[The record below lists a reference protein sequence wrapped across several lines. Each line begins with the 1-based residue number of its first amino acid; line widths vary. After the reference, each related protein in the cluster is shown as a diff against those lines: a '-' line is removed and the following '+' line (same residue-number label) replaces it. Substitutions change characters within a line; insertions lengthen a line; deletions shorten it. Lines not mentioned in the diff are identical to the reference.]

1 MDMNKRQ
8 IQVYGGLVEQL
19 LGFSQMQNAMLL
31 AENVL
36 VKSPKWLQL
45 GSTVLALPILC
56 MLLFPSLSIASQI
69 GQSGSGFLLAQNT
82 VQRQRRVALVI
93 GNAAYVNTRPLSNPS
108 NDATDIAQA
117 LQGLG
122 FEVILLKNA
131 GQQQMDVAVGE
142 FSRKLRQ
149 SDVGLF
155 YYAGHAVQVGKRNYL
170 IPIDAKINRDEN
182 INAVSVPLEKIL
194 WGMANSGNS
203 INLVLLDACRDNP
216 FPANWR
222 SVWESNSR
230 GLASVTAEGTLISF
244 ATSPDEKALDGD
256 GRNSPYT
263 ASVLQ
268 HIGEPGLPVELMFKK
283 VRQSVSERTGK
294 KQRTSEENYLIGDFI
309 FKPRDIDFTPL
320 TPLPSKPRIS
330 PPIQPVDPPAAAS
343 GSVVSV
349 PSSETAALEFFNK
362 GREKS
367 KSYQNQNQEEA
378 ILAYG
383 QAIKLKPDYAEAYY
397 YRGYAREIKQDYNG
411 AIEDYDQAI
420 KYKPDYGLAYKGRG
434 DIRPNLMSRDN
445 QSALVDLNQAIKL
458 LQLNTDQESKE
469 ALPEAHHRRGKVRMA
484 TGNIQGAIDD
494 FNEMLNLQ
502 TALAD
507 ETTNEDG
514 LTSYFSVPSY
524 GYTLREEAYLKL
536 GNPRKAISDY
546 SELIKQN
553 PEYRAEKYYARD
565 IVAENYYAR
574 GVVYESLADKQNAIA
589 DFQKALEIYRKNYNA
604 DGYKRVENR
613 LKKFNITVSKYP
625 EKTNN

>member
-1 MDMNKRQ
+1 
-8 IQVYGGLVEQL
+8 
-19 LGFSQMQNAMLL
+19 
-31 AENVL
+31 
-36 VKSPKWLQL
+36 
-45 GSTVLALPILC
+45 
-56 MLLFPSLSIASQI
+56 LSIASQI

-93 GNAAYVNTRPLSNPS
+93 GNAAYVNIRPLSNPS
-108 NDATDIAQA
+108 NDATDIAQV

-155 YYAGHAVQVGKRNYL
+155 YYAGHAVQVGKKNYL
-170 IPIDAKINRDEN
+170 IPIDAKINKDEN
-182 INAVSVPLEKIL
+182 INSVSVPLEKIL
-194 WGMANSGNS
+194 GGMANSGNS

-309 FKPRDIDFTPL
+309 FKPRDIDFTPSSSKAQIS
-320 TPLPSKPRIS
+320 TPIN
-330 PPIQPVDPPAAAS
+330 PVNFPATA
-343 GSVVSV
+343 
-349 PSSETAALEFFNK
+349 SETAALEFFNRGQK
-362 GREKS
+362 KLRD
-367 KSYQNQNQEEA
+367 YTNNRYNEEA
-378 ILAYG
+378 ILEYS
-383 QAIKLKPDYAEAYY
+383 QAIKLKPDYAAAYY
-397 YRGYAREIKQDYNG
+397 YRGYARESIYDYNG
-411 AIEDYDQAI
+411 ALSDYDQAI

-445 QSALVDLNQAIKL
+445 QGALLDLEKAIQL
-458 LQLNTDQESKE
+458 LRLNIDEESKQ
-469 ALPEAHHRRGKVRMA
+469 ALPETYHRRGKVRMT
-484 TGNIQGAIDD
+484 TGDIQGAIAD
-494 FNEMLNLQ
+494 FSEMIKLNK
-502 TALAD
+502 AASKAVAD
-507 ETTNEDG
+507 SGQVVFDHSEYQYLLRADA
-514 LTSYFSVPSY
+514 YF
-524 GYTLREEAYLKL
+524 KL
-536 GNPRKAISDY
+536 ENFAAAISDY
-546 SELIKQN
+546 DEVIRQSPDYLSDS
-553 PEYRAEKYYARD
+553 YY
-565 IVAENYYAR
+565 NR
-574 GVVYESLADKQNAIA
+574 GLAHEALGNAQNAIA
-589 DFQKALEIYRKNYNA
+589 DFQKAVEISRKNK
-604 DGYKRVENR
+604 DVESYQSAANR
-613 LKKFNITVSKYP
+613 LKKFNIAVPKY
-625 EKTNN
+625 TIQITG